1 MKLQENKLNY
11 PIATLTELREA
22 VRLRKDKATELVS
35 TELSGVSQGIKEN
48 SNSLNNGKK
57 SDMVKRFPTCNYIE
71 LYETKTSSARVFDL
85 SLLTKSHIIIEKD
98 TFYIFTESLI
108 KRLLHLCK
116 NYERCDFIADR
127 YLQNSPKENIRNTR
141 EQGS

>member
-1 MKLQENKLNY
+1 MKLQENKLKY

-22 VRLRKDKATELVS
+22 VRLRKDKAAELFS
-35 TELSGVSQGIKEN
+35 TELSGVSQYTTEN

-57 SDMVKRFPTCNYIE
+57 SDMVKRFPSCSYIE
-71 LYETKTSSARVFDL
+71 PYETKISSARVSDL

-116 NYERCDFIADR
+116 NYERWDFIADR
-127 YLQNSPKENIRNTR
+127 YLQNSPKENIRNTC
-141 EQGS
+141 EQSS

>member
-1 MKLQENKLNY
+1 M
-11 PIATLTELREA
+11 TELREA
-22 VRLRKDKATELVS
+22 VRLRKDKATELFS
-35 TELSGVSQGIKEN
+35 TELSGVSQYITEN

-57 SDMVKRFPTCNYIE
+57 SEMVKRLPSCNYIE
-71 LYETKTSSARVFDL
+71 PYETKTSSARVFDL

-116 NYERCDFIADR
+116 NYERWDFIADR
-127 YLQNSPKENIRNTR
+127 YLQNSPKENIKNTC
-141 EQGS
+141 EQSS